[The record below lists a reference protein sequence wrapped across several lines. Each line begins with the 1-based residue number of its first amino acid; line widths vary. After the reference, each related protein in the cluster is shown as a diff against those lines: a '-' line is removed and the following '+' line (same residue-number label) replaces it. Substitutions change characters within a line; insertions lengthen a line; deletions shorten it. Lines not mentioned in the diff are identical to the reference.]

1 MGTTTTTRT
10 KRLQSN
16 VHVRVRRAETRRAG
30 VRSSSSSNSSRS
42 SSSATQRAMGQQGG
56 EGEEKTGVMRGGGE
70 PDPSFFE
77 VPLSGFEP
85 ESDPVRTMP
94 FFEYFKTSGQTV
106 RWCRIGL
113 AAVGCGWMNV
123 LDGWTDWMD
132 GCQDG

>member
-1 MGTTTTTRT
+1 MGTTTRRTT
-10 KRLQSN
+10 RLQSN

-30 VRSSSSSNSSRS
+30 VKRSSSSSYSSRS

-70 PDPSFFE
+70 PDPSFSE

-94 FFEYFKTSGQTV
+94 FLNISKLPDKQSVGAAV
-106 RWCRIGL
+106 GL
-113 AAVGCGWMNV
+113 AAVGCG
-123 LDGWTDWMD
+123 
-132 GCQDG
+132 